1 MLCLF
6 NKFQKV
12 PLFFIIIVM
21 EQPEYWHLDYRNLRK
36 HLIGYGGSG
45 ELSAAA
51 VLFFLFCVFVRVLC
65 GRVAVSLL
73 SSILLCSICLRL
85 MFLVFYF
92 CLLMSSSVRKNKKRQ
107 NGALL

>member
-1 MLCLF
+1 MM
-6 NKFQKV
+6 Q
-12 PLFFIIIVM
+12 
-21 EQPEYWHLDYRNLRK
+21 QPEYWHLDYRNLRK
-36 HLIGYGGSG
+36 HLIGDRGSG

-51 VLFFLFCVFVRVLC
+51 VLFFCVFVLR

-73 SSILLCSICLRL
+73 SFILLCSSCLRL